1 MTEPLERD
9 EVVGLLKRLG
19 SEPDEEVLE
28 AARQVHARITAA
40 GMTWDDLLVP
50 DQAADDT
57 GDTGDT
63 DDTDD
68 IDDTDDT
75 DDTGDTDDADDIDDS
90 DDADDIDDSDAAEY
104 EDLEDESAEPA
115 AETAGKNAESL
126 TMIDKL
132 LAKSGISQDLREEL
146 KGYKADIAEG
156 DFGEGDRRY
165 LHAIDARLS
174 KRR

>member
-1 MTEPLERD
+1 MTEPLKRD

-40 GMTWDDLLVP
+40 GMTWDELLIP

-57 GDTGDT
+57 
-63 DDTDD
+63 
-68 IDDTDDT
+68 
-75 DDTGDTDDADDIDDS
+75 DDAP
-90 DDADDIDDSDAAEY
+90 Y

-115 AETAGKNAESL
+115 AETVGKNAESL
-126 TMIDKL
+126 TLIDKL
-132 LAKSGISQDLREEL
+132 LAKSGISPDLREEL

-156 DFGEGDRRY
+156 AFREADRRY
-165 LHAIDARLS
+165 LRAISERLS
-174 KRR
+174 KRK